1 MRKGLAASIAKK
13 AGISA
18 AALLAVVVV
27 VGAAALLG
35 GGWYFA
41 GEIENGALVVDWSEP
56 EFDMEVAAIGA
67 GQVTLRVTPE
77 TDEDGDWQSRG
88 IWGLER
94 DNGYDQVGAI
104 LQLTDKQVVREYIPL
119 SGGLRIGDM
128 VRLDGAAF
136 PGDPLEAHGLPFEEV
151 SYTSP
156 LGEFR
161 AWLVK
166 GDSTIWAIFVHGRGG
181 RRGSRGEALRMLPT
195 VAELGLTSLTINYRN
210 DEGLPGNPDGYHRF
224 GQTEWADLEGAAR
237 YALDHGAEGLIL
249 VGYSMGGG
257 IIASFLYQ
265 SPLADKVRGVI
276 LDAPMLD
283 FDATINAGADR
294 RSIPVIGLPL
304 PGVLTAVAKAIAG
317 SRFGIDWKALD
328 YLSRTDRLSAPI
340 LLFHGDADKTVPVTT
355 SDALAKARPD
365 IVKYIRNANVG
376 HVRAWNAHR
385 AEY

>member
-119 SGGLRIGDM
+119 SG
-128 VRLDGAAF
+128 AF
-136 PGDPLEAHGLPFEEV
+136 ASVIWSVWTAPP
-151 SYTSP
+151 SP
-156 LGEFR
+156 
-161 AWLVK
+161 
-166 GDSTIWAIFVHGRGG
+166 
-181 RRGSRGEALRMLPT
+181 
-195 VAELGLTSLTINYRN
+195 
-210 DEGLPGNPDGYHRF
+210 
-224 GQTEWADLEGAAR
+224 
-237 YALDHGAEGLIL
+237 
-249 VGYSMGGG
+249 
-257 IIASFLYQ
+257 
-265 SPLADKVRGVI
+265 
-276 LDAPMLD
+276 
-283 FDATINAGADR
+283 
-294 RSIPVIGLPL
+294 
-304 PGVLTAVAKAIAG
+304 
-317 SRFGIDWKALD
+317 
-328 YLSRTDRLSAPI
+328 
-340 LLFHGDADKTVPVTT
+340 
-355 SDALAKARPD
+355 
-365 IVKYIRNANVG
+365 
-376 HVRAWNAHR
+376 
-385 AEY
+385 